1 MTNELIDRLTSDLK
15 PIPLRA
21 LEKRIWLAL
30 AIGLF
35 ATILVGPL
43 VLDLLVGRPFGGAW
57 GNSMFWSKLA
67 YTMGLGSLGLIAVPA
82 LSRPDQSRIWPLLL
96 ASALAVLALIVGTLG
111 WMQSDWAMPVLMGG
125 TAMVCP
131 WLIIVTSAPLLAV
144 LLSVM
149 RRFAPSSPTM
159 AGLAAGLLSG
169 GFGAATYA
177 FYCGETSMMF
187 MATWYSL
194 GVALTALLGAIIGR
208 YLLRW

>member
-57 GNSMFWSKLA
+57 GNSMFWSKLG

-82 LSRPDQSRIWPLLL
+82 LSRPDQYRIWPLLL